1 MHVEGIMQAMTTNK
15 KACWYAPKE
24 TAEDP
29 MQMGLYAVASYN
41 PYPTTSFYF
50 EDLYTKIKSE
60 LETEITQDGISTV
73 EIIGQLSSSFELNP
87 FFDEAQIAASISERM
102 QNRLQDYPMILVQV
116 YDEDAL
122 TLAQDQTETPQA
134 IAYQSVC
141 ELPTN

>member
-1 MHVEGIMQAMTTNK
+1 MTASK
-15 KACWYAPKE
+15 KIVWYAPKE
-24 TAEDP
+24 TTKDP
-29 MQMGLYAVASYN
+29 IQMGLYAVASHS
-41 PYPTTSFYF
+41 PYSNTSFYF

-122 TLAQDQTETPQA
+122 TLAQDQAETPQA